1 MKIVKRI
8 LLGLLILIAV
18 ANLVV
23 LVTGNSYLYKTLIY
37 QNVGIEDFE
46 IFHNRTVKAGTPTE
60 IPNGAYKIEL
70 PDSFRKFMVE
80 TQVTAMLVL
89 QNDSIIFEEYWDG
102 YGPDTVSGSFSVAK
116 TIVSIMVGIAIDE
129 GKIKSVDQKV
139 SEFLPEFSDGMKAN
153 ITIRHLLTMTAG
165 FDWTESYASA
175 WAPITKAYY
184 GNDLRKMVEQLST
197 KVKPGTLHEY
207 QSINQVVLAMIL
219 EKATGKTLSRYTSE
233 KLWKPLGA
241 THDAL
246 WSLDSKDGLEKAY
259 CCFNS
264 NARDFSRIGSLYLHK
279 GELNGKRI
287 VSEEYVM
294 NSVKPCMVPDETG
307 VSCEYYGYSWWLSAV
322 DEHEFFYARGILGQ
336 YVIVVPDLNLVIV
349 RLGRI
354 RPDHGDTQAAD
365 YIVSNIIKSL
375 KTDEKN

>member
-46 IFHNRTVKAGTPTE
+46 IFHNRTVEAGTPTE
-60 IPNGAYKIEL
+60 IPNGTYKIEL
-70 PDSFRKFMVE
+70 PDSFRKFMIE

-139 SEFLPEFSDGMKAN
+139 SDFLPEFSDGMKADL
-153 ITIRHLLTMTAG
+153 TIRHLLTMTAG

-184 GNDLRKMVEQLST
+184 GNDLRKMVEQLSME
-197 KVKPGTLHEY
+197 VKPGTLHKY
-207 QSINQVVLAMIL
+207 QSINHVVLAMIL
-219 EKATGKTLSRYTSE
+219 EKVTGKTLSEYTSE

-264 NARDFSRIGSLYLHK
+264 NARDFSRIGSL
-279 GELNGKRI
+279 
-287 VSEEYVM
+287 
-294 NSVKPCMVPDETG
+294 
-307 VSCEYYGYSWWLSAV
+307 
-322 DEHEFFYARGILGQ
+322 
-336 YVIVVPDLNLVIV
+336 
-349 RLGRI
+349 
-354 RPDHGDTQAAD
+354 
-365 YIVSNIIKSL
+365 
-375 KTDEKN
+375 